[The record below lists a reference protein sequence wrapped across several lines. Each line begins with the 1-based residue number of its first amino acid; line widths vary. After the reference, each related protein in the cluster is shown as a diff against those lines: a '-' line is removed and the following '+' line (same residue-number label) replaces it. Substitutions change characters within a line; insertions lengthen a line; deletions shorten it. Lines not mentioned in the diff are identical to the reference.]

1 MLVLLEIFGLGEELL
16 DELLALFLVSHLV
29 LADDEPALVQHT
41 GLVRQVLR
49 ACQLDLELMV
59 VHDGWGDLLLRLIVG
74 LLRDDIDFDEKDD
87 HFGAKGI
94 QRLDLLQLRLLHS
107 QVFIFVLLFWEHP
120 C

>member
-74 LLRDDIDFDEKDD
+74 LLRDDIDFDELI
-87 HFGAKGI
+87 GARDSVLVWQVGI
-94 QRLDLLQLRLLHS
+94 LVTLRLTLS
-107 QVFIFVLLFWEHP
+107 LLLL
-120 C
+120 

>member
-74 LLRDDIDFDEKDD
+74 LLRDDIDFDELI
-87 HFGAKGI
+87 GARDSVLVWQVGI
-94 QRLDLLQLRLLHS
+94 LVTLSLTLSLLLL
-107 QVFIFVLLFWEHP
+107 
-120 C
+120 